1 MASTPIEGRRPDPMT
16 QEEALP
22 KPNRSSPWISAGLP
36 ALLITVTGAI
46 TAWVVFIAHPMERAL
61 YSDMANY
68 AAIARDI
75 MAGRFDL
82 THFFQPIGFPL
93 WMALWRTL
101 AGGDWWLLKL
111 SHVAL
116 VVLTVFLGWR
126 AARHIMPKPWDLLVL
141 VLLSFQVQWWA
152 LAGFAMPETLYTF
165 LVTALLWSA
174 TRWIRYRRVRDAAL
188 TGLFFGIGF
197 YVKGSAALLPVVVL
211 VWLGLGFALRKPVPF
226 ASIRHLAAAGAMA
239 LTVALAHGAF
249 ALATYGTFKLGAD
262 SGALNFVEGKC
273 RHKENRDSRGHV
285 WLSPLFVYL
294 GETDVRRWDEPFSNQ
309 PFFWKEGLKCI
320 KANPAVMLTSTRYV
334 YYLFGGNP
342 LWPVQAWRAKTTE
355 VLYEK
360 AFLFLVAPL
369 TLIGLMV
376 AIGSWDKPQAA
387 AALLVL
393 SLFLMVYVFKSELRY
408 RVPFDAATMILAT
421 LGTRQVTLAARSLWK
436 GSR

>member
-1 MASTPIEGRRPDPMT
+1 MAEAPIQRSRRHRMN
-16 QEEALP
+16 QAEALS
-22 KPNRSSPWISAGLP
+22 KPSRRSRWIYVGLP
-36 ALLITVTGAI
+36 ALLITLTGVM
-46 TAWVVFIAHPMERAL
+46 TAWVVFSLHPMERAL

-93 WMALWRTL
+93 WMAFWRTL

-111 SHVAL
+111 SHVVL

-141 VLLSFQVQWWA
+141 VLLSFQIQWWA
-152 LAGFAMPETLYTF
+152 LAGFAMPETLYAF
-165 LVTALLWSA
+165 LITALLWSA
-174 TRWIRYRRVRDAAL
+174 TRWIRYRRVFDAAL
-188 TGLFFGIGF
+188 AGLFFGLSF
-197 YVKGSAALLPVVVL
+197 YVKGSAALLPLIVL
-211 VWLGLGFALRKPVPF
+211 VWLGVGLTLRRPAPI
-226 ASIRHLAAAGAMA
+226 ASTRHLVAASAMA
-239 LTVALAHGAF
+239 LTIALAHGAF
-249 ALATYGTFKLGAD
+249 ALANYGTFKLGAD

-294 GETDVRRWDEPFSNQ
+294 RETDVRRWDEPFSNQ

-355 VLYEK
+355 VVYER

-376 AIGSWDKPQAA
+376 AIRSWDKPEAA